1 MYDMRAGLLHV
12 CYMRGVMGGL
22 GGLEGLEGLEW
33 LEGLGGLGEILGSKR
48 KALPPK
54 PYALNLVFVNVHIPP
69 YIAKI

>member
-1 MYDMRAGLLHV
+1 
-12 CYMRGVMGGL
+12 MGGL
-22 GGLEGLEGLEW
+22 GGLGGLEGLEW

-69 YIAKI
+69 YIAII